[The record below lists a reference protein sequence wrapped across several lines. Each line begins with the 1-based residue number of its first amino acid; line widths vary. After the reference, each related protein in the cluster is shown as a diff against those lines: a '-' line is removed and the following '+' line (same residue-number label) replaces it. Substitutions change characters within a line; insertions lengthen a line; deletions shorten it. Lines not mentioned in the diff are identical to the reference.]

1 LAISQTKGILDILM
15 VKQISRRKA
24 GFLRLEKNV
33 ALARLLRDK
42 KSGPGF
48 TPGRM

>member
-24 GFLRLEKNV
+24 GFLRWQE
-33 ALARLLRDK
+33 
-42 KSGPGF
+42 
-48 TPGRM
+48 GRAA